1 MATSAERP
9 SYWQADA
16 PHCEACGSPY
26 LAWQIAPLC
35 VLWRCPRCGHI
46 ERDLALAPAGARPE
60 AIGGN
65 VHADPLRTRL
75 TASRL
80 RRHVRGRDRGR
91 VLEIGA
97 GAGGLARLLAPQASS
112 YDALEP
118 FSDASIAAEMAALG
132 VNWQQLG
139 VTEAEFP
146 PASFDLIVG
155 IHVVEHIHDIAP
167 ALTRMS
173 QWLAPGGVLY
183 ALTPNADSAALRT
196 FGADW
201 WMLEDPTHRRFF
213 SAASARIMLESFGFT
228 RAVVRPVVTDSLM
241 CEPASLARRLGA
253 RGVSSEADKRVIAL
267 GLAAT
272 PGLMA
277 LRTVRPRWCAAI
289 EIMAVKGTPAEVSP

>member
-1 MATSAERP
+1 M
-9 SYWQADA
+9 YWQSEV
-16 PHCEACGSPY
+16 PQCEACGSPY
-26 LAWQIAPLC
+26 LAWQIEPLC

-46 ERDLALAPAGARPE
+46 ERDLALAPAGARPA

-65 VHADPLRTRL
+65 VHADPMRTRL

-80 RRHVRGRDRGR
+80 HRHVRGRDRGR
-91 VLEIGA
+91 ILEIGA
-97 GAGGLARLLAPQASS
+97 GAGGLAQLLAPRASS

-118 FSDASIAAEMAALG
+118 FSDATVAADMRE
-132 VNWQQLG
+132 LG
-139 VTEAEFP
+139 VTWHPLGVADADFP
-146 PASFDLIVG
+146 AASFDLIVG
-155 IHVVEHIHDIAP
+155 IHVVEHIDDIAS
-167 ALTRMS
+167 AFARMS

-213 SAASARIMLESFGFT
+213 SATSARTMVEATGLARS
-228 RAVVRPVVTDSLM
+228 AVRPVVTDSLM
-241 CEPASLARRLGA
+241 CEPASVARRLGA

-272 PGLMA
+272 PGLLA
-277 LRTVRPRWCAAI
+277 LRTIRPRWCAAI
-289 EIMAVKGTPAEVSP
+289 EIMAITDNTADVSA